1 MAVHNSV
8 QVAIPIVLVPS
19 ICLYYLFRQQFNYEA
34 IMDMEQ
40 ATTGHECKITNHHD
54 MVVVSR
60 LLPLFLNYCHRQI
73 FKLCM
78 TILLSQFF

>member
-40 ATTGHECKITNHHD
+40 ATTGHECKITQP
-54 MVVVSR
+54 S
-60 LLPLFLNYCHRQI
+60 
-73 FKLCM
+73 
-78 TILLSQFF
+78 